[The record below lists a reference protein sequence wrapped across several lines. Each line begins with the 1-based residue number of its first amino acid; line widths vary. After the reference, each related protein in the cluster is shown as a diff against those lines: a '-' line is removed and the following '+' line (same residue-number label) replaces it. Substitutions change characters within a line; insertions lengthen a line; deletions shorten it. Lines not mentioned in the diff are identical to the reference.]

1 MSRSVFGHVR
11 FSQPMGGT
19 GHRIAKFHVARD
31 ETTYFKKVVFPACA
45 SLESKYALCVLAI
58 CGSVNSVV
66 WLSCIDSGGVWPG
79 ACLCG
84 VPLAVEL

>member
-1 MSRSVFGHVR
+1 MCVSHDRW
-11 FSQPMGGT
+11 GGT

-31 ETTYFKKVVFPACA
+31 ETTYFEKVVFPACA

-66 WLSCIDSGGVWPG
+66 WLSCIDSGGITNSGHGTV
-79 ACLCG
+79 
-84 VPLAVEL
+84 LAFAL